1 MGTNERRAAECSSTI
16 ANGGSFSSSGNIGT
30 ISSDCAQTSENEV
43 TYSANSCPGCTVT
56 VDGKITFLEPPDNL
70 GCSRDEI
77 NAANPCVTST
87 ITEESTMTSTGS
99 STSTSTSTSTT
110 ESESKCIIN
119 GKEMPCEDVP
129 MVVTENTNKG
139 TSGAGGAKIAS
150 ASAIAILSV
159 AVALM

>member
-30 ISSDCAQTSENEV
+30 ISSDCPQTFENEAV
-43 TYSANSCPGCTVT
+43 AYSANSCPGCTVT

-99 STSTSTSTSTT
+99 STSTSTSTSTM
-110 ESESKCIIN
+110 ESESKCTVN
-119 GKEMPCEDVP
+119 GEEVACNEVP
-129 MVVTENTNKG
+129 
-139 TSGAGGAKIAS
+139 TSGACGAKIVSTS
-150 ASAIAILSV
+150 ATAILSV